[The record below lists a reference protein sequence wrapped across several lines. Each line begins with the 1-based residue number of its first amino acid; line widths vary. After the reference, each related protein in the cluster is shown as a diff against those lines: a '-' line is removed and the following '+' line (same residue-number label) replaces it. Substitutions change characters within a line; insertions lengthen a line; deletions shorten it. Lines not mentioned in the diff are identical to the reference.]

1 MYVGDRNPEAAGRHL
16 AHLLKEEEKVEV
28 VEEVVEEV
36 GEVVEVEE
44 GE

>member
-16 AHLLKEEEKVEV
+16 AYLFKEEEKV
-28 VEEVVEEV
+28 EVVEEV
-36 GEVVEVEE
+36 GEVVEVEK